1 MITDKCG
8 FIFSLIYHTV
18 SLFLIFLFCA
28 FCWIKF
34 PLFSFFLLYCCESY
48 SFHSFIL
55 RVILKLSTH
64 KSTFS
69 PKKLVKQQ
77 ELSPQM
83 KLASICSTSPRF
95 PGIDVISQ
103 RLLQGYLPLH
113 QVGVRFSTILNL
125 GRGNDNVDK

>member
-1 MITDKCG
+1 MWIY
-8 FIFSLIYHTV
+8 FFSYLPCSLLISHFSVLCLLLDQV
-18 SLFLIFLFCA
+18 SFVQ
-28 FCWIKF
+28 
-34 PLFSFFLLYCCESY
+34 FFLLYCCESY

-113 QVGVRFSTILNL
+113 QVGVHFSTILNL
-125 GRGNDNVDK
+125 GRGNDNVDQ